1 MARPTKGLREIA
13 EELGSWFPSETP
25 EFRELVLRIL
35 AALPGGDL
43 AYEAGFEPLPI
54 GWKEAELLGK
64 LLLALQDARDVAAIT
79 RYLLR
84 LHETAY

>member
-1 MARPTKGLREIA
+1 MAKFSKELREIA
-13 EELGSWFPSETP
+13 EDLGAWFPSETP

-35 AALPGGDL
+35 AGMPGGDL

-64 LLLALQDARDVAAIT
+64 LLLALQDPRDVAVMT

-84 LHETAY
+84 LHEMAW

>member
-1 MARPTKGLREIA
+1 MAQFSKELREIA
-13 EELGSWFPSETP
+13 EDLGVWFPSEPP

-54 GWKEAELLGK
+54 GWKEAELLRK
-64 LLLALQDARDVAAIT
+64 LLLALSDARDVAAMT